1 MYSLYSCIPSTR
13 NILVVY
19 VQCCILKIVLYC
31 SPIQVHI
38 VCYVGIAHYLGI
50 VLLCSCNYYLGIVLL
65 YSCSCYLGIVQLQ
78 GVNRKCHLH
87 IWGPPLCHMLMN
99 MVNMLVKRRLV
110 WFEFLLYAKMHM
122 ASKGRVC
129 SLIRSSDETMPQ
141 LCVKMCFR
149 INNISDSLNPNHD
162 SYFESE
168 YRWSLTTHN
177 WWLEDKSS
185 NLCFKIYKIPHRL
198 YRV

>member
-1 MYSLYSCIPSTR
+1 MLSVS
-13 NILVVY
+13 
-19 VQCCILKIVLYC
+19 
-31 SPIQVHI
+31 I
-38 VCYVGIAHYLGI
+38 VC
-50 VLLCSCNYYLGIVLL
+50 YLGIVLL
-65 YSCSCYLGIVQLQ
+65 YSCSCYLGIVHLQ

-122 ASKGRVC
+122 ASKGSVVPLLGAVMRLCPSSALKCV
-129 SLIRSSDETMPQ
+129 SELTTYLIHSTQIMTPILSP
-141 LCVKMCFR
+141 
-149 INNISDSLNPNHD
+149 
-162 SYFESE
+162 SE
-168 YRWSLTTHN
+168 YRWSLTTRN

>member
-13 NILVVY
+13 NILVVS
-19 VQCCILKIVLYC
+19 VQCCILRIVLYC

-38 VCYVGIAHYLGI
+38 VCYVGIAH
-50 VLLCSCNYYLGIVLL
+50 YLGIVLL

-149 INNISDSLNPNHD
+149 INNISHSLNPNHD
-162 SYFESE
+162 SYFESI
-168 YRWSLTTHN
+168 RISLITNNTQLVAGGQIVQFMFQN
-177 WWLEDKSS
+177 LQNTSS
-185 NLCFKIYKIPHRL
+185 TLQSII
-198 YRV
+198 RVMNAI

>member
-1 MYSLYSCIPSTR
+1 MLSVS
-13 NILVVY
+13 
-19 VQCCILKIVLYC
+19 
-31 SPIQVHI
+31 I
-38 VCYVGIAHYLGI
+38 VC
-50 VLLCSCNYYLGIVLL
+50 YLGIVLL

-87 IWGPPLCHMLMN
+87 IWGPPLCHMVMN

-149 INNISDSLNPNHD
+149 INNISHSLNPNHD
-162 SYFESE
+162 SYFESI
-168 YRWSLTTHN
+168 RISLITHLVAGGQIVQFMFQN
-177 WWLEDKSS
+177 LQNTSS
-185 NLCFKIYKIPHRL
+185 TLQSII
-198 YRV
+198 RVMNAI